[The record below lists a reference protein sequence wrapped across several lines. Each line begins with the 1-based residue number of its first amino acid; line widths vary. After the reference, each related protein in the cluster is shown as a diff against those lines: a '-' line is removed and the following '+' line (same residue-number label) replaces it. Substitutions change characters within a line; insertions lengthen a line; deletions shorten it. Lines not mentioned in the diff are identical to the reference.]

1 MRKTRRYCEIHKEK
15 FFISLRI
22 NLLAIINSFIMCFI
36 LFLFSC
42 KENEPNKIINEGEI
56 KYQIQYI
63 DDAQINSLIPLLPN
77 EVTTSFKNNASRT
90 IIEGLFGTFKL
101 IYVINDSSK
110 SNLTLLQILDKKY
123 VYLTGMD
130 DMAFGYKEMK
140 KVKIQYTN
148 KLKRIAGYKCKN
160 AKAIFENGILD
171 TVDIYYTNDIRL
183 LNANLNNP
191 FREIDGVLMEFSVN
205 LVDINMKFIA
215 KKVIAKKIDDKLF
228 VLPKGFVEISENRM
242 HELISNYNQ
251 TTIQ

>member
-1 MRKTRRYCEIHKEK
+1 
-15 FFISLRI
+15 
-22 NLLAIINSFIMCFI
+22 MCFI